1 MKQHWRLIIL
11 AALIAI
17 PVLVLSGL
25 GAVYLWW
32 SGWAFWV
39 WWPLTGCFALAYILG
54 WLWQRQNRLLRA
66 DADIPMHWTDRDRQA
81 WRLVEARAKAAV
93 EHPSDQLTSLPF
105 YVETAQ
111 AMALELARFYH
122 PRAKDPVGALTIPEI
137 LAVVELAAHD
147 LAKMVDEYLPGGHLL
162 TINDMRRVK
171 TIADW
176 YPMASNVGWLISSV
190 FSPLNT
196 AVRYAAVQA
205 GMNRPWQRLQEN
217 LLAWFCTAYVHRL
230 GNYLIE
236 LNSGRLRVGAERY
249 RELKFAHTATPAPAT
264 PAPATPAPAAADGVE
279 IDPADMV
286 RSVTFALIGQ
296 AKAGKSS
303 LINALLGEQRAVTDV
318 LPATAEVQRYQL
330 RSPGVPSRFELL
342 DTIGYGANDVSDH
355 QRRAIENA
363 ARQADVVLLVLHAR
377 NPARQ
382 ADLDALQSLQRFFDL
397 HPDLRKPPVLAVVTH
412 IDLLSPSLEW
422 QPPYDWQHPQRLK
435 ERQVHEAVA
444 AVREQLGSS
453 LAGAVPLCTAAGKV
467 YGVEEWLLPALVGL
481 LDQGHAV
488 ALLRC
493 LKAEAN
499 TGKARKVFYQLL
511 SLGKGLVEVMRQP
524 SATSP

>member
-1 MKQHWRLIIL
+1 MKQQWRLIIL
-11 AALIAI
+11 GALVATPI
-17 PVLVLSGL
+17 LVLSGL
-25 GAVYLWW
+25 GAYYLWW

-39 WWPLTGCFALAYILG
+39 WWPLTGCFALAYILA
-54 WLWQRQNRLLRA
+54 WLWQRQKSLLRA
-66 DADIPMHWTDRDRQA
+66 DADIPLHWTDRDRQA
-81 WRLVEARAKAAV
+81 WHLAEARAKAAA
-93 EHPSDQLTSLPF
+93 ELPADQLTSLPF

-111 AMALELARFYH
+111 SMALELARFYH
-122 PRAKDPVGALTIPEI
+122 PRAKDPVGSLTIPEI

-162 TINDMRRVK
+162 TINDLRRVK

-176 YPMASNVGWLISSV
+176 YPMASNIGWLISSI

-217 LLAWFCTAYVHRL
+217 LLVWFYTAYVHRL
-230 GNYLIE
+230 GSYLID

-249 RELKFAHTATPAPAT
+249 RELKYAHQATSASAAP
-264 PAPATPAPAAADGVE
+264 DGTE
-279 IDPADMV
+279 IDPAETV

-296 AKAGKSS
+296 VKAGKSS

-318 LPATAEVQRYQL
+318 LPATAEVQRYLLQP
-330 RSPGVPSRFELL
+330 PGVPSRFELL
-342 DTIGYGANDVSDH
+342 DTIGYAANDVNDY

-363 ARQADVVLLVLHAR
+363 ARQSDVVLLVLHAR

-382 ADLDALQSLQRFFDL
+382 ADLDALQGLQRFFDSHL
-397 HPDLRKPPVLAVVTH
+397 DLRKPPVLAVLTH

-422 QPPYDWQHPQRLK
+422 KPPYDWQHPQRPK
-435 ERQVHEAVA
+435 EQQIHDAIA
-444 AVREQLGSS
+444 AVREQLGPY
-453 LAGAVPLCTAAGKV
+453 LAGVVPVCPAAGKV
-467 YGVEEWLLPALVGL
+467 YGVEEWLLPALVAM
-481 LDQGHAV
+481 LDQAHAV

-493 LKAEAN
+493 LRAEAN
-499 TGKARKVFYQLL
+499 TGKVRKVFYQLL
-511 SLGKGLVEVMRQP
+511 SLSKGLVEVMRQP
-524 SATSP
+524 TTTPP